1 MGYSCPSWLEDVAS
15 FSNGWPVRITSRAGV
30 LSWARMISA
39 AHSTIDIAEPARDI
53 ERAAEI
59 FARSEGATFPAEAIS
74 NLRLAVVLLM
84 AIVPDSTQYEAERAV
99 IAEFMTRSAF
109 PWFESYQAASASL

>member
-39 AHSTIDIAEPARDI
+39 AHSTIDIAEVARDI
-53 ERAAEI
+53 ERAAVI
-59 FARSEGATFPAEAIS
+59 FGT
-74 NLRLAVVLLM
+74 
-84 AIVPDSTQYEAERAV
+84 
-99 IAEFMTRSAF
+99 
-109 PWFESYQAASASL
+109 ASAQHFRRRRSQTCVWRSCCSWRSCRTALSMKPSAR